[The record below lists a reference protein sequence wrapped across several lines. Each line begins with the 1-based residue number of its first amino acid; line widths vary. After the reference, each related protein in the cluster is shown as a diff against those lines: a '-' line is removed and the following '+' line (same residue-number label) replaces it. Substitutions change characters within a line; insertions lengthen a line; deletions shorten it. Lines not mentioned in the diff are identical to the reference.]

1 MPYFVI
7 ERQIP
12 GAGQKDPEE
21 LQAAIDNSVAT
32 LDDLGPDIQWI
43 HSFVTDDKVYCI
55 YLSPDESLIREH
67 AREAGMP
74 ADRVAAVRS
83 LMMTDGV
90 HGPEDLLAKD

>member
-7 ERQIP
+7 EREIP
-12 GAGQKDPEE
+12 GAGQKSREE
-21 LQAAIDNSVAT
+21 LQAAINNSVAT
-32 LDDLGPDIQWI
+32 LDDLGPTIQWI

-55 YLSPDESLIREH
+55 YMSPDESLIRTH

-90 HGPEDLLAKD
+90 HAPEELPVKN